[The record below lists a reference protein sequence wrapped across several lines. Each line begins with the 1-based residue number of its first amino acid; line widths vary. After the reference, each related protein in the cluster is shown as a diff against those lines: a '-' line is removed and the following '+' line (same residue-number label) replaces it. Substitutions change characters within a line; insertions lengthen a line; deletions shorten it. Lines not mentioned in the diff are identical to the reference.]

1 MKYSIK
7 VNEVK
12 SKEGN
17 LKGFATVVFGD
28 SFKITNIA
36 ILENSER
43 GELFV
48 SMPRYKSSE
57 RDENNGVVYKDVCNP
72 ITKEF
77 REELYGNILEAF
89 EKVKEQDKEQGE
101 KSEGKIEM
109 PEFSVYVTP
118 YEREGSNIRGLARIY
133 FEDSFIV
140 NNINILQ
147 GNDKVFV
154 AMPSYKTKQVDE
166 QNKPVYQ
173 DVCYPVT
180 KEFREKLF
188 GEILDTYEKEK
199 AKQQEQAQNKNQAK
213 ETSKDGFMRVNNQ
226 EGPFR

>member
-109 PEFSVYVTP
+109 PEFSVSVTP

-188 GEILDTYEKEK
+188 VEILDTYEKEK
-199 AKQQEQAQNKNQAK
+199 AKQQEQAQKQSQTLAN
-213 ETSKDGFMRVNNQ
+213 EEFMRVDSKDI
-226 EGPFR
+226 PFR

>member
-1 MKYSIK
+1 MKYSIR

-12 SKEGN
+12 NKEGN

-36 ILENSER
+36 ILENSEK

-57 RDENNGVVYKDVCNP
+57 RDENNGVIYKDVCNP

-101 KSEGKIEM
+101 RIEGNVEM
-109 PEFSVYVTP
+109 PEFSVSVTP
-118 YEREGSNIRGLARIY
+118 YEREGSNIRGLVRIY

-213 ETSKDGFMRVNNQ
+213 EPSKDGFMRVNNQ

>member
-109 PEFSVYVTP
+109 PEFSVSVTP

-133 FEDSFIV
+133 FEDRFIV

-199 AKQQEQAQNKNQAK
+199 AKQQEQAQNKNQTK
-213 ETSKDGFMRVNNQ
+213 EPSKDGFMRVNNQ